1 MRVVAQQRPQ
11 QEAGLSGVV
20 ADDDRC
26 PAHFPSGCPVRGDV
40 RMGPGT
46 VRDPHASC
54 IGGFARLLIL
64 RVEKRTPAGLTVG
77 SEGEGGIVAENND
90 SFDLVILGGGNAGY
104 SCAFRA
110 AKLGLRVAM
119 VENDKVGG
127 TCLHRGCIPTKALLH
142 AGELM
147 DEFRGADEF
156 GLIVR
161 EPDYDWNKVLQFKDG
176 VVGRMYKGLSGLVR
190 KNRVELVEGTGRLE
204 AADRVSVS
212 TEEGERVLTAK
223 KAVVV
228 ATGSYPRDLPFL
240 PADGDKVHNSN
251 HGLVASDV
259 PASVIVVGGNYIGL
273 EFASVYRS
281 FGAEVTVVEMLPKI
295 APAEDDD
302 ISQALLK
309 LLERRGIKF
318 HVGTS
323 VTEAHTTDAG
333 VEVQI
338 EKDGTRETLKA
349 DRAFV
354 AIGRAPRFE
363 NIGLEDLGV
372 EMDRDFVVVDP
383 MFRTSVDGVYAIGDV
398 ITVPQAN
405 WPHPQL
411 AHVAF
416 LEGIKLAEHLGG
428 LNVAPMDYK
437 NIAHVIYCQPEVAS
451 VGLTEAKAKEGGMEV
466 ETARFPFSAIA
477 RAVMLGGGQGF
488 VKTVA
493 EKGGAVVGVHIVGP
507 RASDLITEAQLVTSW
522 EAFPAELAELIH
534 PHPTLSEALGETFL
548 ELEGKPLHG

>member
-1 MRVVAQQRPQ
+1 M
-11 QEAGLSGVV
+11 
-20 ADDDRC
+20 
-26 PAHFPSGCPVRGDV
+26 
-40 RMGPGT
+40 
-46 VRDPHASC
+46 
-54 IGGFARLLIL
+54 
-64 RVEKRTPAGLTVG
+64 
-77 SEGEGGIVAENND
+77 AENNN
-90 SFDLVILGGGNAGY
+90 SFDLVVLGGGNAGY

-110 AKLGLRVAM
+110 AKLGFRVAM

-190 KNRVELVEGTGRLE
+190 KNRVELVEGTGKLE
-204 AADRVSVS
+204 AADRVAVAM
-212 TEEGERVLTAK
+212 EGGERTLTAK
-223 KAVVV
+223 KAIVV
-228 ATGSYPRDLPFL
+228 ASGSYPRDLPFL

-281 FGAEVTVVEMLPKI
+281 FGAEVTVVEMLRKI

-309 LLERRGIKF
+309 LLERRGIRF

-363 NIGLEDLGV
+363 NVGLEDLGV
-372 EMDRDFVVVDP
+372 EMDRGFVVVDP

-398 ITVPQAN
+398 ITVPQAS

-437 NIAHVIYCQPEVAS
+437 NVPHVIYCQPEVAA
-451 VGLTEAKAKEGGMEV
+451 VGLTEQKAKEAGLDV
-466 ETARFPFSAIA
+466 VTKRYPFSAIA

-493 EKGGAVVGVHIVGP
+493 EKDGAVVGVHIVGP

-522 EAFPAELAELIH
+522 EAYPDELSELMH
-534 PHPTLSEALGETFL
+534 AHPTLSEAVGETFL
-548 ELEGKPLHG
+548 ELAGKPLHG